1 MLKLIQRL
9 AIPVAIGLVV
19 LIVVAFGGWY
29 FYLRGKEAVISTTS
43 SGRGLGVAV
52 TSSFPGGSAY
62 SNITKAIGGI
72 FGVSNTVSTSTNK
85 RVQAPRLWE
94 VGTAPTAGI
103 TWLQIGTSTI
113 ARFIDTASG
122 NIFDADPS
130 ATTITRRTNTLVP
143 KIAEARWVG
152 TNGVIARFSGS
163 QGIESFSASIMVA
176 TSTNN
181 LTASAAESLT
191 ASGPGSLV
199 GIMLLRGIASIA
211 TNQPQS
217 STNMFYLTPY
227 QGGIAGMLGSA
238 TGANAKRIWTSPIT
252 GWNSEWVG
260 DHILLSQKAA
270 GGVVGNAYSLSQSGS
285 MKPLI
290 SNEFGLSVRQSS
302 KTGAILYST
311 VQSNN
316 AVKLT
321 VQNADRSSIDLPF
334 ATFADKCLWSTQ
346 DSATV
351 YCAVPHALPSNTTLP
366 DAWYRGEI
374 HFSDSWWKFNTKTG
388 AVEEVYDPTK
398 SSQSLDILDPVMSA
412 DGMYISFI
420 EAHSGTAWVLRINP

>member
-1 MLKLIQRL
+1 MMKLLQRL
-9 AIPVAIGLVV
+9 AIPIAIGLVV
-19 LIVVAFGGWY
+19 LIIAAFGGWY

-43 SGRGLGVAV
+43 SGRGLGVPV

-62 SNITKAIGGI
+62 TNITKAIGGL
-72 FGVSNTVSTSTNK
+72 FGVNNTASTSAIGHTA
-85 RVQAPRLWE
+85 APRLWE

-103 TWLQIGTSTI
+103 TWIQVGTSTI

-152 TNGVIARFSGS
+152 NNGVIARFNST
-163 QGIESFSASIMVA
+163 QGIESFSATIMNA

-181 LTASAAESLT
+181 LTASASDAL
-191 ASGPGSLV
+191 AANGPGSLAGV
-199 GIMLLRGIASIA
+199 MLQRGITSIA

-217 STNMFYLTPY
+217 GSNMFYLAPY

-238 TGANAKRIWTSPIT
+238 TGSNAKRIWTSPIT

-260 DHILLSQKAA
+260 DHILLSQKTA
-270 GGVVGNAYSLSQSGS
+270 GGVIGSAYALSQGGS
-285 MKPLI
+285 ITPLI
-290 SNEFGLSVRQSS
+290 SNEFGLSIRQSP

-316 AVKLT
+316 AIQLT
-321 VQNADRSSIDLPF
+321 VQNTDGSSVDLPF
-334 ATFADKCLWSTQ
+334 STFADKCLWSTQ

-351 YCAVPHALPSNTTLP
+351 YCAVPHTLPTNTTLP
-366 DAWYRGEI
+366 DAWYRGEV

-388 AVEEVYDPTK
+388 AVDEIYDPTK

-412 DGMYISFI
+412 DGMYLSFI
-420 EAHSGTAWVLRINP
+420 ETRTGTAWVLRINP